1 MLLLGL
7 LLMAA
12 AGAFAGLLIAD
23 NLSGGPDYQ
32 ATVLGIRLPALDS
45 LGIFLA
51 GLALALLFCLGL
63 ALMVLTA
70 RRARRTR
77 RPVRLSAHR
86 AAHQR
91 SQPVVRPDPPE
102 RSLPPDEG
110 EQPAPPE
117 ERPAQQGGRD
127 VGLPAE
133 PPRGGRTRHLFGH

>member
-70 RRARRTR
+70 RRSRRTR
-77 RPVRLSAHR
+77 RPVRPAAHR

-102 RSLPPDEG
+102 RPLPPDGG

-117 ERPAQQGGRD
+117 ERPAQ
-127 VGLPAE
+127 
-133 PPRGGRTRHLFGH
+133 